1 MRLPLRLPIGRLTPE
16 EFDRLLD
23 EGDRRTGTLL
33 YRPSCETCV
42 ACEALRV
49 PVGRFQLTRSQ
60 RRVLRRNDGGL
71 RVERHRPSYTE
82 AHLTLYNRHAQERG
96 LSLREQPATAADYR
110 FFLVDSC
117 VETWELRYYAQD
129 RLVAVSVVDV
139 GRRAASSVYHYF
151 DPDESWRSLGVY
163 SVLKEVELCATLG
176 LEWYY
181 LGLYVEACRH
191 LNYKAAYFP
200 HQRRIGG
207 IWQEFHDSALHPVPD
222 EAPPAGRR

>member
-1 MRLPLRLPIGRLTPE
+1 
-16 EFDRLLD
+16 
-23 EGDRRTGTLL
+23 
-33 YRPSCETCV
+33 
-42 ACEALRV
+42 
-49 PVGRFQLTRSQ
+49 
-60 RRVLRRNDGGL
+60 VLRRNDGAL

-82 AHLTLYNRHAQERG
+82 AHLELYNRHAQERG
-96 LSLREQPATAADYR
+96 LSLRESAATAADYR
-110 FFLVDSC
+110 FFLVDTC
-117 VETWELRYYAQD
+117 VDTWELRYYAQD

-139 GRRAASSVYHYF
+139 GRSAASSVYHYF

-200 HQRRIGG
+200 HQRRIDGR
-207 IWQEFHDSALHPVPD
+207 WQEFHDSALHPVSD
-222 EAPPAGRR
+222 ETPPAGRR